1 MVVVDFGVGFATLFF
16 DLFELLFHVQ
26 TVLVGPLESHFKQAQ
41 LKEGLL
47 DFRPLVPLG
56 QKAQLLLILRHPA
69 FRPLLPVLQTHPV
82 DILDVSDLNGVV
94 IEINTD

>member
-1 MVVVDFGVGFATLFF
+1 VVVVDFGVGFATLFF